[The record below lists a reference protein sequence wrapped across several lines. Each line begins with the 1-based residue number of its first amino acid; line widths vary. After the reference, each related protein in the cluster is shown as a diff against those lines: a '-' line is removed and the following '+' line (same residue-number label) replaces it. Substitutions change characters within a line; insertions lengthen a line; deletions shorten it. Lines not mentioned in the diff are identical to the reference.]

1 MLWMN
6 LAARTLV
13 LAELLAKLFTGCGN
27 SPRLADRQ
35 AIDNADKTKR
45 TTRKFAQL
53 HVIFAEKRH
62 NCWHT
67 PVTAASRPLY
77 CQVSASQPAP
87 ISHDFKRSP
96 YQRKQCFVFLDQQ
109 SPVAVPFVDVLP
121 C

>member
-1 MLWMN
+1 MLWVK

-13 LAELLAKLFTGCGN
+13 LAELLAKLFAGCGN

-35 AIDNADKTKR
+35 AIAKADKTKR
-45 TTRKFAQL
+45 TTKYFAQL
-53 HVIFAEKRH
+53 HDILAEKRH
-62 NCWHT
+62 NCWLM

-96 YQRKQCFVFLDQQ
+96 NQRKQCFVFLDQQ
-109 SPVAVPFVDVLP
+109 SPVAVP
-121 C
+121 